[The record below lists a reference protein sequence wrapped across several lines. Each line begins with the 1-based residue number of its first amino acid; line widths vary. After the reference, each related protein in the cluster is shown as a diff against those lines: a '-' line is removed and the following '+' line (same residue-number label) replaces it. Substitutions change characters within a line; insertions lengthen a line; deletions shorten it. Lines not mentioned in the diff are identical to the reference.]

1 MSVYS
6 GEIQCAALGM
16 DVDIFDQ
23 SGKSLKQQKGE
34 LVCKTPFPSKPIYF
48 WNDENNNKYLDA
60 YFQKYENIWHHGDYC
75 EKTINNGYIIYGRS
89 DATLNAGGV
98 RIGTSEIYRVVE
110 NIDKIIEC
118 VAVEHNLYT
127 DTEVILFV
135 KLNSNHSLDDKLIKN
150 IKLEIRTNL
159 SPKHTPSKIFEVSDI
174 PKTKSGKIVELSIK
188 NIINGMEIENENA
201 LANPDCLKEYQSI
214 YNLLKE
220 N

>member
-1 MSVYS
+1 M
-6 GEIQCAALGM
+6 L
-16 DVDIFDQ
+16 IF
-23 SGKSLKQQKGE
+23 K
-34 LVCKTPFPSKPIYF
+34 
-48 WNDENNNKYLDA
+48 
-60 YFQKYENIWHHGDYC
+60 NIKIFGNGDYC
-75 EKTINNGYIIYGRS
+75 EKTINDGYIIYGRS

-118 VAVEHNLYT
+118 VAVERSLYT

-135 KLNSNHSLDDKLIKN
+135 KLNSNTGLDDILIKN

-159 SPKHTPSKIFEVSDI
+159 SPKHIPSKIFEVSDI

-188 NIINGMEIENENA
+188 NIINGMAIENENA

-214 YNLLKE
+214 YYLLKE